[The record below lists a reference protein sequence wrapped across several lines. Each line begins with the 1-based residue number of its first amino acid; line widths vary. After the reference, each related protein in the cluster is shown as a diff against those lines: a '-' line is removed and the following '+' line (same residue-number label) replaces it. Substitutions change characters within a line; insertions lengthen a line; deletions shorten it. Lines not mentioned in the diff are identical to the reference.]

1 MSSVSTKKAPA
12 AIGPYSQGI
21 SANGFVFVSGQLPIN
36 PSTGTIAE
44 GSIKD
49 RTIQSMMNI
58 GEILKEAGSGLDKVV
73 KTTIFVTNLELFGE
87 VNEAYGT
94 FLAGMRL
101 RVRASRLRRFLK
113 GQILKLRPLQPYSR
127 GEINVYRKISLFK
140 MWACI

>member
-12 AIGPYSQGI
+12 AIGPYSQI

-94 FLAGMRL
+94 FFGGNAPA
-101 RVRASRLRRFLK
+101 RACVQVAALPK
-113 GQILKLRPLQPYSR
+113 GADI
-127 GEINVYRKISLFK
+127 EIEAIATV
-140 MWACI
+140 

>member
-58 GEILKEAGSGLDKVV
+58 LKEAGSGLDKVV

-94 FLAGMRL
+94 FFGGNAPA
-101 RVRASRLRRFLK
+101 RACVQVAALPK
-113 GQILKLRPLQPYSR
+113 GADI
-127 GEINVYRKISLFK
+127 EIEAIATV
-140 MWACI
+140 